1 MGNEKPSSPA
11 NRLANEQH
19 AIAQL
24 KQGKIA
30 GLAVLVAT
38 YQVEAV
44 HAALLIV
51 QDRGTAEE
59 VVQEAFL
66 RAYQKIDQFDE
77 SRRFGPWFLR
87 SVIHAALKTA
97 KSQNRFTPLEE
108 TDETKHAAAWLIDP
122 GHGPQEV
129 MDKSELRHVIWQ
141 ALEQLTP
148 GQRATVVMRYFL
160 DETEN
165 EMSQNL
171 NRPRTTVKWWLHSA
185 RKRLK
190 HILHPLVRSEEEKL
204 EVEHEQ

>member
-1 MGNEKPSSPA
+1 MSYEKPTSPA
-11 NRLANEQH
+11 NRLAKEQQ

-30 GLAVLVAT
+30 ELAVLVAN
-38 YQVEAV
+38 YQVKAV

-59 VVQEAFL
+59 IVQEAFL
-66 RAYQKIDQFDE
+66 RAYRKIDQFDE

-97 KSQNRFTPLEE
+97 QHQKRFAPLEE
-108 TDETKHAAAWLIDP
+108 PDVTTPVAEWLIDP
-122 GHGPQEV
+122 GQGPQEITDRLE
-129 MDKSELRHVIWQ
+129 MKKVIWQ

-160 DETEN
+160 DESEN

-171 NRPRTTVKWWLHSA
+171 NLPRTTIKWWLHAA

-190 HILHPLVRSEEEKL
+190 RILHPLVSSENEKL
-204 EVEHEQ
+204 ESDHE